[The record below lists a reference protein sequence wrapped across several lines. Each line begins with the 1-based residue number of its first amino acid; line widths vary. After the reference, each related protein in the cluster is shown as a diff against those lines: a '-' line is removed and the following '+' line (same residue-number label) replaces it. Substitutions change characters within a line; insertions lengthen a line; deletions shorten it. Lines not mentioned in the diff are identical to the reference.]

1 MFEYEKNCTL
11 LVPAIVGS
19 NAPSSSEL
27 QKRLEDPSDNE
38 KCKALRELIIWMTHG
53 ESYNRLLMTVI
64 RYVVQSTNH
73 KVKKYL
79 QLYWEIVEKCNS
91 DGSLKEEMILV
102 CNALRNDLQH
112 PNEYIRGSTLRLL
125 CNLRFIKLIQP
136 LIESILENLQHRHSY
151 VRRNAVMCIYSIIK
165 TFGVDI
171 IPNAVDEVEK
181 LLLIEGDISTK
192 RNAFLVLTYCDVE
205 RSLRYILSIQE
216 NVTYMGDVIQMV
228 LLELLGK
235 NYKDH
240 PNYRNNLVQLIINIT
255 QSGSS
260 AVSFEG
266 ANTLIKIGN
275 STPNSS
281 IKIALQAYI
290 NLLLT
295 HSDNNV
301 RYIVLNKIS
310 KITGI
315 TSALYIL
322 QKFFV
327 KDILR
332 VLLCSN
338 CYSLQIK
345 VIQIVLSSLL
355 TKNNC
360 LDIFQFLLKHLQ
372 DISVQNY
379 KLNSNNNSNNNGN
392 NNNNNNVND
401 NGSNNNNNNS
411 VHHHNIV
418 GFGNNEFNQTYHF
431 TADIDFNY
439 YNNNDDNSFGM
450 GGAEAFGGLRT
461 MNYGGGKL
469 SDFQQFQNY
478 QLILIKALHEITRKY
493 HKITFKPMINSMMT
507 FLSNSNPIIVNE
519 IIQFLREM
527 VVNYSEYQYE
537 IVDQLIIHLSLIQ
550 FSRPLRTCLWILS
563 ECEYGNDKRKII
575 DIINVIYNSLE
586 PLPIKIRNHP
596 KRRASQS
603 LIGNDNYYDDDDNNN
618 NNCNNDSFIDN
629 DKIAK
634 RGGGVGVGNTY
645 STNIVTKTVILED
658 GTYATQ
664 DLEFNVDG
672 YYGANNN
679 MNSTNLLGT
688 SNSQLNSSSTGIE
701 GGNCYNIGV
710 TTTNNLRNII
720 IRDEDLLLIA
730 SIGVSLIKLLCF
742 SNNIGIKD
750 EQGKNKNE
758 ENILN
763 LGLPTFNKVFH
774 IIVCF
779 LRYCLN
785 DQKSGGIQNDTT
797 HRLSHCYILLKSIYN
812 DLDQLKKN
820 EEELGN
826 EKDLKNL
833 ELIRLSK
840 RTIMLRRKL
849 FPKFQGIEGN
859 EIELGGGINGG
870 MKLRE
875 LFKENKRLNNNSSRR
890 FPYNVVNFR
899 QFREKVFSNNVDIT
913 QINDD
918 DDEFECFDD
927 SMVMDSLNIKN
938 SNKGKRASIDQSN
951 TSKRIYSITGLS
963 DPIYIEAILQVQHQ
977 DVLLELIVTNQ
988 SYKAVQNV
996 QIELYPY
1003 GNLRVIEK
1011 PQNINHLDPGNTIHV
1026 YSVAQVK
1033 SIETG
1038 ILFGFVTF
1046 QTKNSQNDGLGGG
1059 IGSGAVSS
1067 SSQLLGL
1074 NDIVVLNE
1082 ISIDLIDFITNSN
1095 IPCPLFRQLWSEFEW
1110 ENKIPIHTS
1119 CDSFI
1124 QFLKY
1129 LIKETKLSLVG
1140 YSSIESMMMMMI
1152 GGNGTGINIG
1162 TYKNTNTNT
1171 SNNNNNDNNN
1181 NNNESD
1187 NSNHLI
1193 MMDKKSS
1200 FFATNLYARSIFG
1213 EDALVNISLEKQLV
1227 SNNQREGVEKEPK
1240 MMITGTVRIR
1250 SRTQGIALSLGDHI
1264 VSLQRKIP
1272 NDEDIIRSCGNITSD
1287 NNNNEN
1293 RKTTSIS
1300 MNAIKKKGIEDEYGY
1315 GRHSRLLNIDF
1326 GDIY

>member
-19 NAPSSSEL
+19 NAPTSSEL

-275 STPNSS
+275 SIPNSS

-379 KLNSNNNSNNNGN
+379 KFNSNSNGN
-392 NNNNNNVND
+392 NNHNNANV
-401 NGSNNNNNNS
+401 SNNNNNSHNS
-411 VHHHNIV
+411 NNPVHHHHHHMV
-418 GFGNNEFNQTYHF
+418 GFGHSEFNQTYHF
-431 TADIDFNY
+431 TADIDFN
-439 YNNNDDNSFGM
+439 NSDDNSFEM
-450 GGAEAFGGLRT
+450 GGAESFGGLRT

-493 HKITFKPMINSMMT
+493 HKITFKPMINSMMS

-537 IVDQLIIHLSLIQ
+537 IVDKLIIHLSLIQ

-563 ECEYGNDKRKII
+563 ECEYGNDKKKII

-586 PLPIKIRNHP
+586 PLPIKTRNQSN
-596 KRRASQS
+596 RRTSQS
-603 LIGNDNYYDDDDNNN
+603 LMGSDNYDDNDDDD
-618 NNCNNDSFIDN
+618 DSFIDN
-629 DKIAK
+629 DKFVNN
-634 RGGGVGVGNTY
+634 REGGGGVGNTN
-645 STNIVTKTVILED
+645 STNMITKTVILED

-664 DLEFNVDG
+664 DLECNVDG
-672 YYGANNN
+672 YYGSNNN
-679 MNSTNLLGT
+679 MNSADMSGT
-688 SNSQLNSSSTGIE
+688 SHSQLNSSSASVE
-701 GGNCYNIGV
+701 GANCHNIGI
-710 TTTNNLRNII
+710 TSTNNLRNII

-742 SNNIGIKD
+742 SNVIGIKD
-750 EQGKNKNE
+750 E

-797 HRLSHCYILLKSIYN
+797 RRLSHCYILLKSIYN
-812 DLDQLKKN
+812 DLDQLRKN
-820 EEELGN
+820 GEELGN
-826 EKDLKNL
+826 EKDIKDL

-840 RTIMLRRKL
+840 RTIILRKKL

-859 EIELGGGINGG
+859 EAEIGGGSGG

-875 LFKENKRLNNNSSRR
+875 LFKENKRLNNKNSSRR

-899 QFREKVFSNNVDIT
+899 QFREKVFSNNMDIT
-913 QINDD
+913 QINDDDD

-927 SMVMDSLNIKN
+927 SMVMGSLNIRN
-938 SNKGKRASIDQSN
+938 CNKGRRGNTDQST

-1003 GNLRVIEK
+1003 GNLIVIEK
-1011 PQNINHLDPGNTIHV
+1011 PQNINHLDPGNSIHV

-1046 QTKNSQNDGLGGG
+1046 QTKNSQTDGIGGG
-1059 IGSGAVSS
+1059 VGSGVVAS

-1140 YSSIESMMMMMI
+1140 HSNIETLMMMMI
-1152 GGNGTGINIG
+1152 GGTGTGTG
-1162 TYKNTNTNT
+1162 TYKSSNESN
-1171 SNNNNNDNNN
+1171 SNNNED
-1181 NNNESD
+1181 D

-1227 SNNQREGVEKEPK
+1227 SNNQKEGVEKEPK

-1272 NDEDIIRSCGNITSD
+1272 NNEDTIRSFD
-1287 NNNNEN
+1287 NNNESKN
-1293 RKTTSIS
+1293 TSSIS

>member
-11 LVPAIVGS
+11 LVPAIVGL
-19 NAPSSSEL
+19 NAPTTSEL

-181 LLLIEGDISTK
+181 LLLIEGDVSTK

-275 STPNSS
+275 STPNST

-322 QKFFV
+322 QKCFV

-345 VIQIVLSSLL
+345 VIQIMLSSLL

-372 DISVQNY
+372 DVSIQNY
-379 KLNSNNNSNNNGN
+379 NKFNNNNS
-392 NNNNNNVND
+392 NNNNNVND
-401 NGSNNNNNNS
+401 KNNDNGGNNHNHNGGNNITNHPHN
-411 VHHHNIV
+411 HHHHMV
-418 GFGNNEFNQTYHF
+418 GYGNNEFNQTYHF
-431 TADIDFNY
+431 TSDIDFNY
-439 YNNNDDNSFGM
+439 YDNTNDYTSFGI
-450 GGAEAFGGLRT
+450 GGGESFGGLRR

-478 QLILIKALHEITRKY
+478 QLILIKSLHEITRKY
-493 HKITFKPMINSMMT
+493 HKVTFKPMISSMMV
-507 FLSNSNPIIVNE
+507 FLSNSNPIVVNE
-519 IIQFLREM
+519 ITQFLKEM
-527 VVNYSEYQYE
+527 VINYSEYQNE
-537 IVDQLIIHLSLIQ
+537 IVNQLITHLPFIQ

-563 ECEYGNDKRKII
+563 ECEYGNDKKKII
-575 DIINVIYNSLE
+575 DVINVIYDSLE
-586 PLPIKIRNHP
+586 PLPLKLKGHLKKRDSQTLVRNDDYDGDDDDDGF
-596 KRRASQS
+596 
-603 LIGNDNYYDDDDNNN
+603 IGNDKVG
-618 NNCNNDSFIDN
+618 I
-629 DKIAK
+629 
-634 RGGGVGVGNTY
+634 RGIGNTS

-664 DLEFNVDG
+664 DVEFNVDG
-672 YYGANNN
+672 YHNNNN
-679 MNSTNLLGT
+679 MNSTNLSG
-688 SNSQLNSSSTGIE
+688 NSCGQLNSSLISN
-701 GGNCYNIGV
+701 GGVDNHNIGV
-710 TTTNNLRNII
+710 NNTNNLRNII
-720 IRDEDLLLIA
+720 VKDEDLLLIA
-730 SIGVSLIKLLCF
+730 SIGVSLMKLVCF
-742 SNNIGIKD
+742 PNIFRSKD
-750 EQGKNKNE
+750 EHEMNIDKQNKLNME
-758 ENILN
+758 DNILN
-763 LGLPTFNKVFH
+763 LGVPIYNKVFH

-812 DLDQLKKN
+812 DLDQLKKS
-820 EEELGN
+820 EGELEGKN
-826 EKDLKNL
+826 LKNL
-833 ELIRLSK
+833 ESIRLSK
-840 RTIMLRRKL
+840 STIILRKKL
-849 FPKFQGIEGN
+849 FPKFQGIRGN
-859 EIELGGGINGG
+859 KVESGGGG
-870 MKLRE
+870 MKLKD
-875 LFKENKRLNNNSSRR
+875 FCKENRRSNNNNNLLRR
-890 FPYNVVNFR
+890 LPYNVINFR
-899 QFREKVFSNNVDIT
+899 QLKEKVFSNNVDIT

-918 DDEFECFDD
+918 DDEFGCIDE
-927 SMVMDSLNIKN
+927 SMLVDSLSIKDV
-938 SNKGKRASIDQSN
+938 SKGLVLGRRIEQS
-951 TSKRIYSITGLS
+951 TSKRIYAITGLS
-963 DPIYIEAILQVQHQ
+963 DPIYIEAILQVQNQ

-988 SYKAVQNV
+988 GYKAVQNV

-1026 YSVAQVK
+1026 YSIAQVK

-1046 QTKNSQNDGLGGG
+1046 QTKNSQNDGLGVGM
-1059 IGSGAVSS
+1059 GSGGGSSFSS

-1082 ISIDLIDFITNSN
+1082 INIDLIDFITNSN

-1119 CDSFI
+1119 CESFM

-1140 YSSIESMMMMMI
+1140 FSNVESMMMI
-1152 GGNGTGINIG
+1152 GGGSGIGKSTNNTNNNINI
-1162 TYKNTNTNT
+1162 
-1171 SNNNNNDNNN
+1171 
-1181 NNNESD
+1181 
-1187 NSNHLI
+1187 NSVISSGNANHLI
-1193 MMDKKSS
+1193 MMDEKSN

-1213 EDALVNISLEKQLV
+1213 EDALVNISLEKQLN
-1227 SNNQREGVEKEPK
+1227 SNQRDFGTAGREKEPK

-1272 NDEDIIRSCGNITSD
+1272 NDEDILRSCGNIV
-1287 NNNNEN
+1287 NNNDESRKAASTSVNTIKNTGSENEY
-1293 RKTTSIS
+1293 S
-1300 MNAIKKKGIEDEYGY
+1300 Y

-1326 GDIY
+1326 GEIY